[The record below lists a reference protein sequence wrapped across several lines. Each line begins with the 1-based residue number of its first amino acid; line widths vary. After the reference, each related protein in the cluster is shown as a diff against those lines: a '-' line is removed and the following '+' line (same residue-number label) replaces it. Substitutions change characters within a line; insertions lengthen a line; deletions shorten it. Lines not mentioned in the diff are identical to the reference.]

1 MYARLAGL
9 LLLVLILFSSLQA
22 YGFDLWSSGGSMS
35 IPGPWR
41 YWFVVLDD
49 FSGVSDVDS
58 LMALSRGAQ
67 EPVVRIIESLGG
79 RVIHRHW
86 LVNAVSFEA
95 PPDVAFKI
103 ASLGYR
109 VAPSLAFKPSILGV
123 SVRGGVE
130 PLDPIGVDTIGARRL
145 HALGITG
152 AGVRVAII
160 DTGVENDHPWL
171 VRGGR
176 SVVAWEVDA
185 TGTGVVD
192 YCGKMVGYYW
202 GGLHGTHVAGIV
214 AGQHPIVRGVAPGA
228 WIYDIIVFRED
239 AYCWWAYGHDIVRG
253 VELALL
259 GPDGRPGTGDEAD
272 VINLSLGAI
281 IPPWMLAGIRSG
293 RIEDPI
299 VRALERAVSMGK
311 VVVVASGIDAGHMT
325 MNFLCG
331 AQGVICVGSSNQM
344 GSSDRG
350 DDRIS
355 WFSSRGP
362 LAWFDVG
369 PTVVAPGENILSTI
383 PTDLARQL
391 GLAEPALELSGTSMA
406 APHISGAVA
415 LLLEHY
421 RRQGRILT
429 VDMTSRLLVHSS
441 TTVKTTLG
449 SDLAGAHEAGAGL
462 VNVYN
467 AAFTEL
473 LVDVNGSYM
482 LTVVAL
488 DSKVNLRL
496 TARNIGVSTLTA
508 DITVWLDDSFR
519 PPREGFEHAVTVT
532 PRRITIPPAG
542 TAEATI
548 TIDAGILP
556 PGLYGGYVDL
566 LVGGRSYRVVLSLV
580 VPAKLEVSELAARS
594 EVELLVGRHTGLG
607 WTYLEWVLAVFYVDK
622 PLRGVAGF
630 RVEVRD
636 VCASPVAIK
645 VFDPVTGYML
655 SSGPPG
661 YMLVKPGLYLVLVE
675 VDILYSALRLACPS
689 RGFVILEAPLLEEV
703 VSTLQSKLLD
713 IQSQVLT
720 LSTRISVIES
730 RLSDLEL
737 RLQNVESRLSSVEF
751 TISALQS
758 RVQGLESR
766 VEALSQE
773 LSNVRA
779 QVEML
784 SGSLEGLSSRV
795 SSLEG
800 YVKALASNVS
810 RLELSIA
817 KLESRI
823 ETLEVEVANNKAA
836 VEGLRRDLE
845 ALRSEFTNTT
855 RELKREID
863 SIRGDLVGLERRLN
877 ETSVELKSL
886 IKASEERTARAL
898 EDLARRLNETTV
910 ELKKL
915 VEESRAEAAKAI
927 EGVLRRLN
935 ETTVE
940 LKALIGESEV
950 RTAKAIEGVLLKLNQ
965 AVAELKTLIEASE
978 AKTAKAL
985 EEQARKLN
993 EIAVELKTMME
1004 ASEQKTAKA
1013 LEEQARRVES
1023 LAANMRLLTAA
1034 LDRLESKLGEA
1045 NKTISLKLELL
1056 KTSIEGQESRVKMV
1070 EDRVRTLKEDLERT
1084 SSKLEEARRT
1094 LEDMISEESRQAQET
1109 ARRSLTVG
1117 LAALAIG
1124 ILALAAAGYTMLRS
1138 RRAS

>member
-1 MYARLAGL
+1 M
-9 LLLVLILFSSLQA
+9 STPSL
-22 YGFDLWSSGGSMS
+22 
-35 IPGPWR
+35 WR

-67 EPVVRIIESLGG
+67 EPVVRVIESLGG

-95 PPDVAFKI
+95 PPDVASRI

-145 HALGITG
+145 HILGITG
-152 AGVRVAII
+152 AGVRVAVI

-171 VRGGR
+171 VRGDR

-192 YCGKMVGYYW
+192 YCGKRMGWYW

-214 AGQHPIVRGVAPGA
+214 AGQHPVVRGVAPGA
-228 WIYDIIVFRED
+228 WIYDIIVFGEE
-239 AYCWWAYGHDIVRG
+239 AYCWLAYGHDIVRG

-272 VINLSLGAI
+272 VINLSLGAM

-311 VVVVASGIDAGHMT
+311 VVVVASGVYAGHMT

-350 DDRIS
+350 DDRVS

-362 LAWFDVG
+362 LPWFDVG

-415 LLLEHY
+415 LLIDHY

-429 VDMTSRLLVHSS
+429 VDMASRLLVHSS

-496 TARNIGVSTLTA
+496 TARNIGASTLTA

-548 TIDAGILP
+548 TIDAGRLP

-580 VPAKLEVSELAARS
+580 VPAKLEVSEFTARS

-607 WTYLEWVLAVFYVDK
+607 WTYLEWVLAVFYVDR

-675 VDILYSALRLACPS
+675 VDILYSALRFACPS

-703 VSTLQSKLLD
+703 VSTLQSRLLDIQSKLLD

-720 LSTRISVIES
+720 LSTRISMIES

-737 RLQNVESRLSSVEF
+737 RLQSVESRLSSVES
-751 TISALQS
+751 TISTLQS

-784 SGSLEGLSSRV
+784 SRSLEGLSSRV

-810 RLELSIA
+810 RLELSLV

-823 ETLEVEVANNKAA
+823 ETLEVEVANSKAA

-855 RELKREID
+855 RELRREID

-940 LKALIGESEV
+940 LKALIGESEA

-965 AVAELKTLIEASE
+965 AVAELKTIIEASE

-1004 ASEQKTAKA
+1004 ASEQKTVKA

-1023 LAANMRLLTAA
+1023 LAANMRLLATA
-1034 LDRLESKLGEA
+1034 LDGLESKLGEA

-1056 KTSIEGQESRVKMV
+1056 KTSLEGQESRVKAV

-1117 LAALAIG
+1117 LTALTIG
-1124 ILALAAAGYTMLRS
+1124 ILALATAGYTMLRS
-1138 RRAS
+1138 RRAT

>member
-9 LLLVLILFSSLQA
+9 LLLVLILFSLLPA

-35 IPGPWR
+35 IPGSWR

-67 EPVVRIIESLGG
+67 EHVVRVIESLGG

-95 PPDVAFKI
+95 PPDVASRI

-145 HALGITG
+145 HILGITG
-152 AGVRVAII
+152 AGVRVAVI

-171 VRGGR
+171 VRGDR

-192 YCGKMVGYYW
+192 YCGKRMGWYW

-214 AGQHPIVRGVAPGA
+214 AGQHPMVRGVAPGA
-228 WIYDIIVFRED
+228 WIYDIIVFGED
-239 AYCWWAYGHDIVRG
+239 AYCWWAYEHDIVRG

-272 VINLSLGAI
+272 VINLSLGAT

-311 VVVVASGIDAGHMT
+311 VVVVASGVYAGHMT

-350 DDRIS
+350 DDRVS

-415 LLLEHY
+415 LLIDHY

-488 DSKVNLRL
+488 SGKVNLRL
-496 TARNIGVSTLTA
+496 TARNIGASTLTA

-548 TIDAGILP
+548 TIDAGRLP

-580 VPAKLEVSELAARS
+580 VPAKLEVSGFTARS

-607 WTYLEWVLAVFYVDK
+607 WTYLEWVLAVFYVDR

-675 VDILYSALRLACPS
+675 VDILYSALGFACPS

-703 VSTLQSKLLD
+703 VSTLQSRLLD
-713 IQSQVLT
+713 IQSQVLM

-737 RLQNVESRLSSVEF
+737 RLQSVESRLSSVES

-773 LSNVRA
+773 LSNAKA
-779 QVEML
+779 QVEIL
-784 SGSLEGLSSRV
+784 AGSLEGLSSRV

-810 RLELSIA
+810 RLELSLA

-855 RELKREID
+855 RELRREID
-863 SIRGDLVGLERRLN
+863 SIRGGLVGLERRLN

-886 IKASEERTARAL
+886 IKASEERTVRAL

-910 ELKKL
+910 ELRKL

-940 LKALIGESEV
+940 LKALIGESEA

-965 AVAELKTLIEASE
+965 AVAELKTIIEASE

-1004 ASEQKTAKA
+1004 ASEQKTARA

-1023 LAANMRLLTAA
+1023 LAASMRLLTAA

-1045 NKTISLKLELL
+1045 NKTINLKLELL
-1056 KTSIEGQESRVKMV
+1056 KTSLEGQESRVKAV
-1070 EDRVRTLKEDLERT
+1070 EDRIRTLKEDLERT

-1117 LAALAIG
+1117 LTALTIG

-1138 RRAS
+1138 RRAT